1 MPNDMHTALLGE
13 IRAEMG
19 RRQVTKVSVARAT
32 DSDPAT
38 VGRWLSG
45 KTAPRL
51 DTLLTICSLHDI
63 TLEELARRAEANAQ
77 DGAA

>member
-51 DTLLTICSLHDI
+51 DTLLTICSLLDI

>member
-1 MPNDMHTALLGE
+1 MPNGIHTALLGE

-19 RRQVTKVSVARAT
+19 RRQVTRASVAHAT

-51 DTLLTICSLHDI
+51 DALLTICSLLDVS
-63 TLEELARRAEANAQ
+63 LAELARRAEAHTK
-77 DGAA
+77 DAA

>member
-51 DTLLTICSLHDI
+51 DTLLTICSLLDI
-63 TLEELARRAEANAQ
+63 TLEELARRAEASVQ

>member
-1 MPNDMHTALLGE
+1 MPNGIHLALIAE

-19 RRQVTKVSVARAT
+19 RRQVTKVSVAHAT

-51 DTLLTICSLHDI
+51 DSLLTICSLLDI
-63 TLEELARRAEANAQ
+63 SLADLARRAEANEQ
-77 DGAA
+77 DAA

>member
-13 IRAEMG
+13 IRAEMA
-19 RRQVTKVSVARAT
+19 RRQVTRASVAQVT

-45 KTAPRL
+45 KTSIRL
-51 DTLLTICSLHDI
+51 ESLIQVCDLLGVS
-63 TLEELARRAEANAQ
+63 LEELAHRAASTTK
-77 DGAA
+77 DAA

>member
-1 MPNDMHTALLGE
+1 MPNGIHLALLGE

-19 RRQVTKVSVARAT
+19 RRQVTRASVAHAT

-51 DTLLTICSLHDI
+51 DTLLTICSLLDI
-63 TLEELARRAEANAQ
+63 TLEELAHRAETNAK
-77 DGAA
+77 DAA

>member
-51 DTLLTICSLHDI
+51 DTLLTICSLLDI
-63 TLEELARRAEANAQ
+63 TLEELARRAEANTQ

>member
-1 MPNDMHTALLGE
+1 MPNDIHTALLGE

-19 RRQVTKVSVARAT
+19 RRQVTKASVAQAT

-45 KTAPRL
+45 RTAPRL
-51 DTLLTICSLHDI
+51 DSLLTICSLLDI
-63 TLEELARRAEANAQ
+63 TLEELARRAEVNAT

>member
-1 MPNDMHTALLGE
+1 MPNGIHAALLGE

-19 RRQVTKVSVARAT
+19 RQGVTRASVAHAT

-51 DTLLTICSLHDI
+51 DALLTTCSLLDVS
-63 TLEELARRAEANAQ
+63 LADLARRAEAHVEDVA
-77 DGAA
+77 